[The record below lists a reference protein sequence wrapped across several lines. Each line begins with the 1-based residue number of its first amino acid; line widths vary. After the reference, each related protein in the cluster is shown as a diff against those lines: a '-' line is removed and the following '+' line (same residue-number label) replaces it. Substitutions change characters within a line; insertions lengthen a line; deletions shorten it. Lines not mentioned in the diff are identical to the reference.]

1 MSATVTSKAAGQT
14 AETAPKHR
22 ACDECRTRKLACTK
36 EPDGCSRCKREAIT
50 CHYSP
55 QKPMGRPRK
64 RPRDEASNGNSTE
77 TQATQN
83 TTKNT
88 PPDTV
93 DAGRFINLLSG
104 GEVNYDVLENGS
116 QEKGFPWSFG
126 YTGDSLGD
134 IGFDPVPEHAPLF
147 SPSNIDPS
155 LFVSTAAVDAM
166 IIDPPS
172 AEQVPNLSP
181 NSASTPESVGS
192 ACSAPQPDTPPVVGC
207 AHTAALYLA
216 LDSMQ
221 KPPQDV
227 EEAIRHA
234 RRATKTAYDV
244 VYCPVCSFRIEPPED
259 AASADVMR
267 NFQNLMLLAAL
278 IPSIVLAYERI
289 LQAVDE
295 AANRAVAERRR
306 LVFKLRGLGGILWGA
321 GAGAGAGAAAGGSDS
336 SSTHHGGDCGAADAL
351 NHREMEPAMWRLTVR
366 ALLKAD
372 VYGLSGMEP
381 DAATY
386 TTPLHIGLK
395 DIVLQMEQKSK
406 ARHAVMDILVHSG
419 AWRPPN
425 CGLPIH
431 RPGETPT
438 CQKVIA
444 IAKASIDQLV
454 IA

>member
-1 MSATVTSKAAGQT
+1 
-14 AETAPKHR
+14 
-22 ACDECRTRKLACTK
+22 
-36 EPDGCSRCKREAIT
+36 
-50 CHYSP
+50 
-55 QKPMGRPRK
+55 MGRPRK
-64 RPRDEASNGNSTE
+64 RPRDETSNESPAE
-77 TQATQN
+77 AQATQN
-83 TTKNT
+83 TTTNS

-104 GEVNYDVLENGS
+104 GEVNYDALEGS
-116 QEKGFPWSFG
+116 QEKGYPWSFG

-147 SPSNIDPS
+147 SASHIDPS
-155 LFVSTAAVDAM
+155 LFISTAAADTMV
-166 IIDPPS
+166 IDPPS
-172 AEQVPNLSP
+172 VEQLPNLSP

-192 ACSAPQPDTPPVVGC
+192 SYGAPQQPPTPPAVGC

-216 LDSMQ
+216 LDAMQ
-221 KPPQDV
+221 TVPADV
-227 EEAIRHA
+227 EDAMRHA

-244 VYCPVCSFRIEPPED
+244 VYCPVCSFQIEPPEN
-259 AASADVMR
+259 AAGADVMR

-278 IPSIVLAYERI
+278 VPSIVHAYERI
-289 LQAVDE
+289 LRAIDE
-295 AANRAVAERRR
+295 EAGRAAAERRR
-306 LVFKLRGLGGILWGA
+306 LVFKLPRLGGILWGSA
-321 GAGAGAGAAAGGSDS
+321 DGQ
-336 SSTHHGGDCGAADAL
+336 DCGAADVF

-372 VYGLSGMEP
+372 VYGLSGMDSEFS
-381 DAATY
+381 DNS
-386 TTPLHIGLK
+386 PLHIGLK

-406 ARHAVMDILVHSG
+406 ARHALMDVLVRSG

-425 CGLPIH
+425 CGMKIH
-431 RPGETPT
+431 EEGETPT